1 MIEKPQ
7 DCPVANAVL
16 QPRQQLEISR
26 HAVVHPMEGLLGE
39 LMQHHGVL
47 PTSMYIKLIKL
58 YMYSFQ
64 PWKNIVNHI
73 FCQLIRLIHYVL
85 FVLFGVV
92 FLEPVD
98 PNELSAGNLAPPSC
112 AKYGYLTTMKSQMWS
127 TRKSGATCV
136 FLHTIIYIYILCS
149 CSLYLLY
156 FFTQINMI
164 IFQV

>member
-1 MIEKPQ
+1 
-7 DCPVANAVL
+7 
-16 QPRQQLEISR
+16 
-26 HAVVHPMEGLLGE
+26 
-39 LMQHHGVL
+39 
-47 PTSMYIKLIKL
+47 
-58 YMYSFQ
+58 MYSFQ

-98 PNELSAGNLAPPSC
+98 PNELSAGDLAPPSC

-136 FLHTIIYIYILCS
+136 FLHTIIYIYIHIMWL
-149 CSLYLLY
+149 
-156 FFTQINMI
+156 FF
-164 IFQV
+164 IFIVFFYTDKYDHFPGITLGPRIVLSKANLWRRISASRTSTWTTTMWAARYSGMHRKRPPRCVQVMRSSFNQ